1 MKVRIVAITCALIV
15 LISLAH
21 AQTKSPPPSAP
32 QKETRMPETAK
43 GTFDVKVT
51 PVPED
56 QGDPSLGRFTL
67 KKQFD
72 GDLEAT
78 SKGLM
83 LTAGTAVK
91 GSGAY
96 VAIEKVTGTLR
107 GRTGTFVLQHMGTM
121 TQGAP
126 QMSVTIVPDSG
137 TGELVGISGKMI
149 IIVADGKHSYD
160 LTYAM

>member
-1 MKVRIVAITCALIV
+1 
-15 LISLAH
+15 
-21 AQTKSPPPSAP
+21 
-32 QKETRMPETAK
+32 MPETAK

-78 SKGLM
+78 SKGQM

-107 GRTGTFVLQHMGTM
+107 GRTGTFVLQHTWE
-121 TQGAP
+121 Q
-126 QMSVTIVPDSG
+126 
-137 TGELVGISGKMI
+137 
-149 IIVADGKHSYD
+149 
-160 LTYAM
+160 